1 MIDGQQH
8 FKGQLE
14 GELVIC
20 VFRKHWISILPT
32 LVSMPGI
39 LVVLFL
45 IFANLPLLVS
55 QGHWMAY
62 LMVFA
67 LGALH
72 AVIHRQFLT
81 VFYYYLNTVI
91 VTDRRV
97 VLIDKSVFFKDSK
110 TSIDLVNVQ
119 DIQKHQVGIFQNFLN
134 YGSLT
139 FTLSGSG
146 GPSVIDLVPRPE
158 YQYKKIHEVKAA
170 VASLTA
176 ASAPTLPLSP
186 WVIGSEQESF
196 HAKMAG

>member
-1 MIDGQQH
+1 MTDPRQH

-14 GELVIC
+14 GEIVVC
-20 VFRKHWISILPT
+20 VFRKHWIAVLPT
-32 LVSMPGI
+32 LLSMPGLLI
-39 LVVLFL
+39 VLFL
-45 IFANLPLLVS
+45 LFSNLSLLVR
-55 QGHWMAY
+55 QGHWVAY

-67 LGALH
+67 LGGLH
-72 AVIHRQFLT
+72 ALIHRQFLAL
-81 VFYYYLNTVI
+81 FHYYLDTVI
-91 VTDRRV
+91 LTDRRV
-97 VLIDKSVFFKDSK
+97 VMVDKSVFFKDSK

-170 VASLTA
+170 VASMTA
-176 ASAPTLPLSP
+176 ASAPTLPLSD
-186 WVIGSEQESF
+186 VSVGTARAAF